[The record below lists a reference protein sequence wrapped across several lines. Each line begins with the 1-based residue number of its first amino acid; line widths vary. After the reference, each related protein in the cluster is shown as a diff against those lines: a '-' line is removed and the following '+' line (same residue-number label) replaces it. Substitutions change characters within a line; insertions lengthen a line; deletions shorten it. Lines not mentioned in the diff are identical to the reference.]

1 MIDLLDNQQ
10 QHTPD
15 YNAVSIRLASP
26 EVIRSWSQGEVKR
39 PETINYRNYKAEKDG
54 LFCEKIF
61 GPTKDW
67 ECFCGKYSGV
77 KYKGIVCEKCGVL
90 VTHSRVRRER
100 MGHINLVSPVVHIWF
115 FKAMPSRL
123 GTVLGIKSTSIQ
135 QVIYFQ
141 KYIVTD
147 PGTTPLE
154 YMEIL
159 SEDQYREALDK
170 YGDDFKAMMGAEAV
184 QELVKHLDLDK
195 LIADLR
201 EELVTTRAKQ
211 KIEKIIK
218 RLKLAEEL
226 KSSGNDPSWMIL
238 TVLPVIPPD
247 LRPLVPL
254 ENGNFATSDLNDLY
268 RRVIYRNNRLK
279 KLIELN
285 APGIIIRNEKRM
297 LQQAVDALF
306 DNGRC
311 QRAVFGSGNRPLKSL
326 TDMIKGKQGRFRE
339 NLLGKRVDYSAR
351 SVIVV
356 GPRLKLHQCGLPKAI
371 ILELF
376 QPYIIRAL
384 KERGYAETVKAA
396 KRKLERRDEE
406 VWEVLDDVI
415 RGKVVMLNRAP
426 TLHRMGIQAFEPV
439 MIDGE
444 AIQIHPL
451 VCQGFNADF
460 DGDQMAVHLP
470 LSIEAQT
477 EARVLMLSTNNIFS
491 PASGNPII
499 SADQDIVLGSYFLTL
514 EKDGRKG
521 EGMTFAI
528 HDEVMLAL
536 DAGIVEYH
544 SRIKILLCAG
554 TRIDDGS
561 KLHKKLKDNTLV
573 DSTPGRLIFN
583 SIMPPEMPFY
593 NKVMNKKLLGGV
605 INDAFEFLGRQG
617 TIDVLDDL
625 KDLGFHFSAVSG
637 LSMAISDLR
646 EPESK
651 AAMIA
656 DADKKS
662 IRFLKAYQ
670 RGLITSGERHRNV
683 RDVWNHCTDAI
694 GKALMVAL
702 SEDVREDGHYINPV
716 YAMAHSKARGS
727 EAQVRQLAGMRGLM
741 AKPNGEIIE
750 TPIRASFKDGLKV
763 LEYFTSTHGAR
774 KGLADTALKTAD
786 SGYLTRKLVDVAQD
800 TIVCEANCG
809 CMGGVTKSVVYE
821 GDQVKVSL
829 AECVT
834 GRIARDTIVDIITDE
849 VVVREDEMISSDQAK
864 RIESLGFEKIRVRSP
879 LTCQSKG
886 GVCQACYGM
895 DRSRGD
901 MVELGVAVGVV
912 AAQSIGEPGTQLT
925 MRTFHIGGVA
935 GTKTEDT
942 SFNARKGGI
951 VVFDNL
957 RTVTNSAGK
966 NIVLNRNG
974 ELGITDKSGR
984 RLETFKIPVG
994 STLHPVEGDEV
1005 KKSQLLVEW
1014 EASHIPILTEFSG
1027 KVIFDQIVPDV
1038 TMREEKDP
1046 ATGIINM
1053 VMMEGKGDLHP
1064 TIVIQ
1069 DANGAKTGVYAIPE
1083 KATLRVKDGQEVAG
1097 GDIIAITP
1105 REMSGPSDITGGLPR
1120 VTELFEARPPKD
1132 PAVMAEV
1139 DGLVEFGERKRGKRT
1154 IVVKSDSGMEVEH
1167 PIPQGKHFRVHRGD
1181 RVKAGEPLVDG
1192 TLVPKDLLRICG
1204 EEALQDYLLHEIQTV
1219 YRAQNVTIDDKH
1231 IEVIV
1236 HQMLRKVEV
1245 IDSGDLAFLMGSLVD
1260 RNQIREANERAI
1272 KDGKKPATFE
1282 PRLMGITR
1290 AALQAESFIS
1300 AASFQETTKVLAD
1313 AALAGRVDGLTSL
1326 KENVIL
1332 GHMVPCGT
1340 GFQTYLTK
1348 GIAKTGEP
1356 VAMPEDEAISPG
1368 LSALQEFARAD
1379 H

>member
-1 MIDLLDNQQ
+1 MIDLLNQNVP
-10 QHTPD
+10 HTPD

-26 EVIRSWSQGEVKR
+26 EVVRSWSQGEVRR

-123 GTVLGIKSTSIQ
+123 GTLLGVKQSALA

-159 SEDQYREALDK
+159 SEEQYRKHLDT
-170 YGDDFKAMMGAEAV
+170 YGDDFKAMMGGEAV
-184 QELVKHLDLDK
+184 QELVQHLDLDT

-201 EELVTTRAKQ
+201 EELANTRAKQ
-211 KIEKIIK
+211 KIEKITK
-218 RLKLAEEL
+218 RLRLAEDL
-226 KSSGNDPSWMIL
+226 RASGNDPQWMIL
-238 TVLPVIPPD
+238 NTVPVIPPD

-356 GPRLKLHQCGLPKAI
+356 GPSLHLHQCGLPKAI
-371 ILELF
+371 VLELF
-376 QPYIIRAL
+376 QPFIIRAL

-406 VWEVLDDVI
+406 VWEVLDEVI
-415 RGKVVMLNRAP
+415 HGKVVLLNRAP

-439 MIDGE
+439 MVDGS
-444 AIQIHPL
+444 AIQLHPL

-477 EARVLMLSTNNIFS
+477 EARMLMLATNNIFS
-491 PASGNPII
+491 PANGNPII
-499 SADQDIVLGSYFLTL
+499 SADQDIVLGCYFLTR
-514 EKDGRKG
+514 EMDDQPG
-521 EGMTFAI
+521 EDKIFASF
-528 HDEVMLAL
+528 DEVGMAFEHKAVSL
-536 DAGIVEYH
+536 H
-544 SRIKILLCAG
+544 SRIKVQLPKGKLMASSAMSRKRVQ
-554 TRIDDGS
+554 TDD
-561 KLHKKLKDNTLV
+561 LIET
-573 DSTPGRLIFN
+573 TPGRIFFN
-583 SIMPPEMPFY
+583 ERLPEKMPFY
-593 NKVMNKKLLGGV
+593 NFTQDKRSLSRV
-605 INDAFEFLGRQG
+605 IADSFEILGRQN
-617 TIDVLDDL
+617 TIDILDYL
-625 KDLGFHFSAVSG
+625 KHTGFHYSTASG
-637 LSMAISDLR
+637 MSFGMTDLDTPV
-646 EPESK
+646 EKDEI
-651 AAMIA
+651 IA
-656 DADKKS
+656 EADKKA
-662 IRFLKAYQ
+662 FKLLKAYQ
-670 RGLITSGERHRNV
+670 RGLITAQERHRSV
-683 RDVWNHCTDAI
+683 RDVWNHATEAV
-694 GKALMVAL
+694 GKALMQNL
-702 SEDVREDGHYINPV
+702 REQTGANNYINPV
-716 YAMAHSKARGS
+716 FAMAVSKARGS
-727 EAQVRQLAGMRGLM
+727 ETQVRQLAGMRGLM

-800 TIVCEANCG
+800 VNVNEHDCG
-809 CMGGVTKSVVYE
+809 TVGGVTKSVIYE
-821 GDQVKVSL
+821 GDEVKVSL
-829 AECVT
+829 AEAII
-834 GRIARDTIVDIITDE
+834 GRVARDTIVDIITDE
-849 VVVREDEMISSDQAK
+849 IVVSENEIVSAEAAH
-864 RIESLGFEKIRVRSP
+864 RIEDMGFEKIRVRSP
-879 LTCQSKG
+879 LTCECKE
-886 GVCQACYGM
+886 GVCQLCYGK
-895 DRSRGD
+895 DLSRDAVAEMG
-901 MVELGVAVGVV
+901 LAIGVM

-935 GTKTEDT
+935 GTASEET
-942 SFNARKGGI
+942 SYKARKAGT
-951 VVFDNL
+951 VAYDNL
-957 RTVTNSAGK
+957 RTVKTADGSTV
-966 NIVLNRNG
+966 VLNRNG
-974 ELGITDKSGR
+974 ELIVQDASGR
-984 RLETFKIPVG
+984 NLEHFKVPVG
-994 STLHPVEGDEV
+994 SVLHYEDGQ
-1005 KKSQLLVEW
+1005 KAKRGALLVEW
-1014 EASHIPILTEFSG
+1014 EAANIPILCEVGG
-1027 KVIFDQIVPDV
+1027 KVRYEAIIPEV
-1038 TMREEKDP
+1038 TMREELDP
-1046 ATGIINM
+1046 ATGITNKVIL
-1053 VMMEGKGDLHP
+1053 EGKGDLHP
-1064 TIVIQ
+1064 QIILEDGEGNPV
-1069 DANGAKTGVYAIPE
+1069 AYYPIPE
-1083 KATLRVKDGQEVAG
+1083 KATLRVEEGQDVAAG
-1097 GDIIAITP
+1097 TLLASTP
-1105 REMSGPSDITGGLPR
+1105 REMSGPTDITGGLPR
-1120 VTELFEARPPKD
+1120 VTELFEARSPKD

-1139 DGLVEFGERKRGKRT
+1139 DGVVDFGERKRGKRT
-1154 IVVKSDSGMEVEH
+1154 IIVRGDAGTEVEH
-1167 PIPQGKHFRVHRGD
+1167 SIPQGKHYRVHKGD
-1181 RVKAGEPLVDG
+1181 RVKAGDPLVDG

-1204 EEALQDYLLHEIQTV
+1204 EEALQDYLLAEVQQV

-1231 IEVIV
+1231 IECIIR
-1236 HQMLRKVEV
+1236 QMLRKVEV
-1245 IDSGDLAFLMGSLVD
+1245 IDPGDLPYLQGQIVD
-1260 RNQIREANERAI
+1260 KIILRDQNQKALAE
-1272 KDGKKPATFE
+1272 GKAPATYT
-1282 PRLMGITR
+1282 PKLMGITR
-1290 AALQAESFIS
+1290 AALQSESFIS

-1313 AALAGRVDGLTSL
+1313 AALAGRVDKLRGL

-1332 GHMVPCGT
+1332 GHLVPCGT
-1340 GFQTYLTK
+1340 GFRSYLE
-1348 GIAKTGEP
+1348 GHIAKHGEP
-1356 VAMPEDEAISPG
+1356 IAPEIEDATTPAPSEEVA
-1368 LSALQEFARAD
+1368 SAND
-1379 H
+1379 

>member
-1 MIDLLDNQQ
+1 MIDLLEQTQ
-10 QHTPD
+10 AHSPD

-123 GTVLGIKSTSIQ
+123 GNLLGLKSSSLQ

-147 PGTTPLE
+147 PGTTALE

-159 SEDQYREALDK
+159 SEEQYRKAVEK
-170 YGDDFKAMMGAEAV
+170 YGDDFKAMMGAEAI
-184 QELVKHLDLDK
+184 QELVRHLDLET
-195 LIADLR
+195 LIAELR
-201 EELVTTRAKQ
+201 EELANTRAKQ
-211 KIEKIIK
+211 KIEKLTK
-218 RLKLAEEL
+218 RLRLAEDL
-226 KSSGNDPSWMIL
+226 KQSGNDPQWMIMT
-238 TVLPVIPPD
+238 TVPVIPPD

-356 GPRLKLHQCGLPKAI
+356 GPRLKLHQCGLPKQI
-371 ILELF
+371 VLELF
-376 QPYIIRAL
+376 QPFIIRAL

-406 VWEVLDDVI
+406 VWEVLGDVI
-415 RGKVVMLNRAP
+415 KGKVVMLNRAP
-426 TLHRMGIQAFEPV
+426 TLHRMGIQAFEPIV
-439 MIDGE
+439 IEGS

-451 VCQGFNADF
+451 VCAGFNADF

-491 PASGNPII
+491 PAHGNPII
-499 SADQDIVLGSYFLTL
+499 SADQDIVLGCYFLTL
-514 EKDGRKG
+514 DMPDMPGHGKV
-521 EGMTFAI
+521 FATN
-528 HDEVMLAL
+528 DEVRMAL
-536 DAGIVEYH
+536 EHNVIELH
-544 SRIKILLCAG
+544 TEIKVPLPIGCILD
-554 TRIDDGS
+554 TGS
-561 KLHKKLKDNTLV
+561 SKKTLKEETLIIT
-573 DSTPGRLIFN
+573 TPGRLLFN
-583 SIMPPEMPFY
+583 EVLPEGMPFY
-593 NKVMNKKLLGGV
+593 NKTQDKSSLRKV
-605 INDAFEFLGRQG
+605 IADCFEYLGRQS
-617 TIDVLDDL
+617 TIDVLDKVKEVGFRYSTISGISFGFADL
-625 KDLGFHFSAVSG
+625 ATPVEKDQ
-637 LSMAISDLR
+637 I
-646 EPESK
+646 
-651 AAMIA
+651 IA
-656 DADKKS
+656 DADKRAQK
-662 IRFLKAYQ
+662 FLKAYA
-670 RGLITSGERHRNV
+670 RGLITATERHRNI
-683 RDVWNHCTDAI
+683 RDVWNHATESVS
-694 GKALMVAL
+694 KALMNFLANDKRYGP
-702 SEDVREDGHYINPV
+702 EYINPV
-716 YAMAHSKARGS
+716 YAMAISKARGS

-750 TPIRASFKDGLKV
+750 TPIRASFKDGLRV

-800 TIVCEANCG
+800 VIINEENCG
-809 CMGGVTKSVVYE
+809 TVGGVTKSVVYE
-821 GDQVKVSL
+821 GEDVKVTL
-829 AECVT
+829 AENII

-849 VVVREDEMISSDQAK
+849 VVVSENDVISLEAAK
-864 RIESLGFEKIRVRSP
+864 RIESMGFEKIRVRSP
-879 LTCQSKG
+879 LTCESKQG
-886 GVCQACYGM
+886 ICQRCYGM
-895 DRSRGD
+895 DLSRGR
-901 MVELGVAVGVV
+901 MVESGLAVGVI

-935 GTKTEDT
+935 GVKVEDT
-942 SFNARKGGI
+942 SYKLRSGGK
-951 VVFDNL
+951 VVYEGL
-957 RTVTNSAGK
+957 RTVVNSDGATV
-966 NIVLNRNG
+966 VLNRNG
-974 ELGITDKSGR
+974 EIVIQDASGR
-984 RLETFKIPVG
+984 EIERFKVPVG
-994 STLHPVEGDEV
+994 STLKVEDNLTA
-1005 KKSQLLVEW
+1005 KKGQIIAEW
-1014 EASHIPILTEFSG
+1014 EAANVPILCEAGG
-1027 KVIFDQIVPDV
+1027 KVRFEAVIPEV
-1038 TMREEKDP
+1038 TMREERDS
-1046 ATGIINM
+1046 ATGIINRIIL
-1053 VMMEGKGDLHP
+1053 EGKGDLHP
-1064 TIVIQ
+1064 QIVLDDTDGNPI
-1069 DANGAKTGVYAIPE
+1069 AYYPIPE
-1083 KATLRVKDGQEVAG
+1083 KATLRVTE
-1097 GDIIAITP
+1097 GDTIAPGTLLASTP
-1105 REMSGPSDITGGLPR
+1105 REMAGPTDITGGLPR
-1120 VTELFEARPPKD
+1120 VTELFEARAPKD
-1132 PAVMAEV
+1132 PAVMAEIDGVV
-1139 DGLVEFGERKRGKRT
+1139 DFGERKRGKRT
-1154 IVVKSDSGMEVEH
+1154 ILVRGDSGVEAEH
-1167 PIPQGKHFRVHRGD
+1167 SIPQGKHYRVHKGD
-1181 RVKAGEPLVDG
+1181 RVRAGDALVDG

-1204 EEALQDYLLHEIQTV
+1204 EEALQDYLLGEIQQV
-1219 YRAQNVTIDDKH
+1219 YRAQNVGINDKH

-1236 HQMLRKVEV
+1236 RQMMRKVEV
-1245 IDSGDLAFLMGSLVD
+1245 VNAGDLAYLQGQIADKITIRGQNQQALVD
-1260 RNQIREANERAI
+1260 
-1272 KDGKKPATFE
+1272 GKQAVTYE
-1282 PRLMGITR
+1282 PKLMGITR
-1290 AALQAESFIS
+1290 ASLQSESFIS

-1313 AALAGRVDGLTSL
+1313 AALAGRVDNLKGL

-1340 GFQTYLTK
+1340 GFKSYLK
-1348 GIAKTGEP
+1348 ANHERLGEP
-1356 VAMPEDEAISPG
+1356 VVSEEDDAISLGP
-1368 LSALQEFARAD
+1368 SEQEFVGAND
-1379 H
+1379 